1 MREALAL
8 LEEVA
13 GRPLRVR
20 PGPLQ
25 TGDMHRTK
33 ADTTRIEDAIGWR
46 ATTPLRAG
54 LAEHW
59 AYVSARVG
67 TA

>member
-1 MREALAL
+1 MREAIAV

-13 GRPLRVR
+13 ERPVRVR
-20 PGPLQ
+20 PGPPQ
-25 TGDMHRTK
+25 TGDMRRTK
-33 ADTTRIEDAIGWR
+33 ADTSRLEAAIEWR
-46 ATTPLRAG
+46 ATTSLRAG